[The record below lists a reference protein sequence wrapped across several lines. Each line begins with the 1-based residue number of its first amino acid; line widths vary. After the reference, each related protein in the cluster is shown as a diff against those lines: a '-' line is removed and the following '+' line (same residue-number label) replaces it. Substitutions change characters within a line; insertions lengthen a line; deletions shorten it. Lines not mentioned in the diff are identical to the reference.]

1 LERLSQPERLPLGQL
16 AYHFTE
22 AAVYH
27 GPEKAID
34 YAVRSGDHASDGLA
48 LEDAARYYGMALRV
62 LRLLP
67 PGPAVDGER
76 LNLHT
81 KRGRSFFQVG
91 WWALAKGE
99 FELALSFLN
108 PAEQV
113 KRCELLV
120 NLAEAAFWLM
130 DGRVLR
136 SSAKAAELLADRIGR
151 DDLWA
156 DARAWMASAEVADGD
171 VLGGIETDRQTLA
184 RVDGIRSFGLARV
197 PLTLYWAGRSSEA
210 VGHGAQAVERARES
224 GEPAFLLYA
233 LQHLGISLSGA
244 GRYDEALRAFDEACT
259 LGRQCGSLPLLARA
273 MSMSVAPLLSLGDF
287 DGATRRAMEVRE
299 LAHRVA
305 FEPPLVSAGIDL
317 LLIYARSQ
325 EPGRAEPLL
334 AKVEY
339 AVQQASGWHAWKWR
353 MRLSQARAELAAA
366 SGNWMDAIMFAG
378 NVIEQSETRSRPKY
392 QALGFATRARA
403 RGQLGM
409 RQAVDDARVAVNI
422 ARRLSDP
429 AVLLECLGVLLEQD
443 GNSDVFVEW
452 QRTVES
458 ILGTLTN
465 EPLRRTFMAR
475 LPVGIAG
482 AESAASCWAGR

>member
-1 LERLSQPERLPLGQL
+1 
-16 AYHFTE
+16 
-22 AAVYH
+22 
-27 GPEKAID
+27 
-34 YAVRSGDHASDGLA
+34 
-48 LEDAARYYGMALRV
+48 
-62 LRLLP
+62 
-67 PGPAVDGER
+67 
-76 LNLHT
+76 
-81 KRGRSFFQVG
+81 
-91 WWALAKGE
+91 
-99 FELALSFLN
+99 
-108 PAEQV
+108 
-113 KRCELLV
+113 
-120 NLAEAAFWLM
+120 
-130 DGRVLR
+130 
-136 SSAKAAELLADRIGR
+136 LLADRIGR

-156 DARAWMASAEVADGD
+156 DARAGMASAEVADGD

-184 RVDGIRSFGLARV
+184 RVGGIGSFGLARI

-210 VGHGAQAVERARES
+210 VGHGAEAVERARES

-233 LQHLGISLSGA
+233 LQHFGISLSGA

-287 DGATRRAMEVRE
+287 DGAARRAMEVRE

-317 LLIYARSQ
+317 LLIHARSQ

-339 AVQQASGWHAWKWR
+339 SVQQASGWHAWKWR

-366 SGNWMDAIMFAG
+366 SGNWMDAITFAG

-409 RQAVDDARVAVNI
+409 RHAVDDARAAVNI

-429 AVLLECLGVLLEQD
+429 AVLLECLNVLLEQD

-452 QRTVES
+452 QRTVKS
-458 ILGTLTN
+458 ILGTLTH

-475 LPVGIAG
+475 LPVGLAG
-482 AESAASCWAGR
+482 GESAASCWAGR